1 METSRVRKL
10 SLSPTISSS
19 TWECR
24 PCILPKQAEQSRSCW
39 ETGELPR
46 GHESSW
52 IDLTPPDR
60 QYGEQARPPA
70 YAIQLSWLWWCE
82 LRRLDLRVCEPEN
95 WLHALLSVTLGEL
108 ALPVLENS
116 ARWWQWEKARRMTKR
131 NSTQAL
137 NQNYGVAHPIT
148 HFICELLE
156 RVVGPDQQMQSYR
169 VFVTQSNIGI
179 SKRGQSR
186 WYSKSQLTLSR
197 PMTLFN
203 WRLKVKMDGLT
214 RPHYSSQAE
223 IIFICFFFD
232 FVLILFGV

>member
-1 METSRVRKL
+1 MESR
-10 SLSPTISSS
+10 PG
-19 TWECR
+19 
-24 PCILPKQAEQSRSCW
+24 PLPMQYSWAV
-39 ETGELPR
+39 ELAMVMWVQKA
-46 GHESSW
+46 G
-52 IDLTPPDR
+52 
-60 QYGEQARPPA
+60 
-70 YAIQLSWLWWCE
+70 
-82 LRRLDLRVCEPEN
+82 LRVCESEN

-116 ARWWQWEKARRMTKR
+116 DRWWQWENAWRMTKP

-156 RVVGPDQQMQSYR
+156 HVEGPDQQIQSYR
-169 VFVTQSNIGI
+169 IFVTQSNIGI

-197 PMTLFN
+197 PMTHFN
-203 WRLKVKMDGLT
+203 WRLKGKMYGLT

-223 IIFICFFFD
+223 IIFICFFD
-232 FVLILFGV
+232 FVLILFWV